1 MATGPASHLAVAVFV
16 GLTGPQLLA
25 FLLWGGPTA
34 PLEADEPAVSLRS
47 RWESLCNSLTVCCGF
62 LLFGLGLG
70 FWLYHRLSSRW
81 LNPQVHINVAQQT
94 GFSVPSTSSIDGS
107 ADSATPARRHIARSG
122 KGVIEE
128 PPAW

>member
-25 FLLWGGPTA
+25 FLLWGGPA
-34 PLEADEPAVSLRS
+34 VPLEKPAVSLRS
-47 RWESLCNSLTVCCGF
+47 RWESLCSSLTVCCGF
-62 LLFGLGLG
+62 LLLGLGLG
-70 FWLYHRLSSRW
+70 IWLYHRLSSRW
-81 LNPQVHINVAQQT
+81 LNPQVHISVAQQA
-94 GFSVPSTSSIDGS
+94 GFSVPSTSSLDGS
-107 ADSATPARRHIARSG
+107 ADSSASARGHIARRG